1 MVYFI
6 CSEMGKMDRHSG
18 LSLMAST
25 SLLFACFGDQKS
37 GTALMQRLKQEVFE
51 IAWLAAVVSGLCLF
65 GALAGVGFAM
75 AFFPQ

>member
-1 MVYFI
+1 
-6 CSEMGKMDRHSG
+6 
-18 LSLMAST
+18 
-25 SLLFACFGDQKS
+25 
-37 GTALMQRLKQEVFE
+37 MQRLKQEVFE